1 MTIPLPHTSGGAPA
15 AAPCQQC
22 LLFARAK
29 DGAKQRRDP
38 MALAQY
44 EAAER
49 AHWARAHPDHPVND
63 L

>member
-1 MTIPLPHTSGGAPA
+1 MTIPLPHTSGAPGGT
-15 AAPCQQC
+15 PCTRC
-22 LLFARAK
+22 VLFARAK
-29 DGAKQRRDP
+29 DGAKQRCDP

-49 AHWARAHPDHPVND
+49 AHWAQAHPDHPVND